1 MNRTYN
7 FIEIKSTSLRAST
20 GRTDLLKLTGH
31 TNLRPSTVHIGLLK
45 STGRTDLQELTER
58 KVKRTYICL
67 LGSTGGKGL
76 QTLTGHTGLL
86 EFRYTDNKGGN

>member
-58 KVKRTYICL
+58 KVKRTYMFTRINR
-67 LGSTGGKGL
+67 GQRFT
-76 QTLTGHTGLL
+76 TLTGHTGLL
-86 EFRYTDNKGGN
+86 NFRYW